1 MTGDASWDF
10 LNPSSKER
18 VLEVLDRQAEAM
30 FALAGDP
37 AHWHMP
43 TACAGWDVGDMVGHL
58 VDATEASLS
67 AFDLARRGERGP
79 DAVGVA
85 GMATAT
91 DNAARAMRSVPRND
105 LLARLRDNTAQLMA
119 EFESLSDTDWS
130 GHVIPDPYMGALPA
144 SVVATGLLGGYTV
157 HGWDVRQGLGAP
169 HEIAGDAADLLVPF
183 VYLLWWATADPSSVV
198 EPYAIGIRTTG
209 VNGGETRFDVS
220 PTEVRFAAGA
230 IDDCTATLELDPGS
244 LVLTAYNRING
255 GTIRGDER
263 AATRFRSLFVAI

>member
-1 MTGDASWDF
+1 MTGDATWDF
-10 LNPSSKER
+10 LSSLGKPR

-37 AHWHMP
+37 ANWHVP

-67 AFDLARRGERGP
+67 AFDFARRGATAP

-85 GMATAT
+85 GMAAAT
-91 DNAARAMRSVPRND
+91 DEAARAMRSVPRD
-105 LLARLRDNTAQLMA
+105 ELLARLRDRTAELMA
-119 EFESLSDTDWS
+119 EFESLADAEWS
-130 GHVIPDPYMGALPA
+130 GLVVPDPYMGPLPA

-157 HGWDVRQGLGAP
+157 HGWDVREGLGLP
-169 HEIAGDAADLLVPF
+169 HEITGDAADLLVPF
-183 VYLLWWATADPSSVV
+183 VFLLWWATADTSSVD
-198 EPYAIGIRTTG
+198 EPFAIGIRTTG
-209 VNGGETRFDVS
+209 VNGGDTRFDVS
-220 PTEVRFAAGA
+220 PTDVRFAAGT
-230 IDDCTATLELDPGS
+230 IDDCAATLELDPGT

-263 AATRFRSLFVAI
+263 AAARFRSLFVTI

>member
-1 MTGDASWDF
+1 MTGDATWDF
-10 LNPSSKER
+10 LNPSSKAR
-18 VLEVLDRQAEAM
+18 VLRVLDRQAEAM

-37 AHWHMP
+37 ANWPAP

-67 AFDLARRGERGP
+67 AFDLARRGAETP

-85 GMATAT
+85 GMAAAT
-91 DNAARAMRSVPRND
+91 DNAARAMRSVPRD
-105 LLARLRDNTAQLMA
+105 ELLARLRDKTAEIMA
-119 EFESLSDTDWS
+119 EFESLSDKDWS
-130 GHVIPDPYMGALPA
+130 GLVIPDPYMGPLPA

-157 HGWDVRQGLGAP
+157 HGWDVREGLGAP

-183 VYLLWWATADPSSVV
+183 VYLLWWATADTSSVV

-209 VNGGETRFDVS
+209 VNGGDTRFDVS

-230 IDDCTATLELDPGS
+230 IDDCDASLELDPGS
-244 LVLTAYNRING
+244 LVLTAYNRINT
-255 GTIRGDER
+255 GTVRGDER
-263 AATRFRSLFVAI
+263 LVTTFRSLFVAI